1 MSAAITSFIN
11 MLMQKL
17 FNTLIFFFLFF
28 GRYEDLM
35 HYGKMNDSE
44 EYMHFKYKEQDVA
57 CSYTKEIKEL

>member
-1 MSAAITSFIN
+1 
-11 MLMQKL
+11 MQKL